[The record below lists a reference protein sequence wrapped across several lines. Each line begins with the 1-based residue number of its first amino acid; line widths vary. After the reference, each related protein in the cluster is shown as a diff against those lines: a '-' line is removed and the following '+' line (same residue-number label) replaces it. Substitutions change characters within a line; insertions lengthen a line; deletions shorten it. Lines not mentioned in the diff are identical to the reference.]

1 MQASLANN
9 RPELVRSLSLLDIT
23 MVGIAAMIGGSIF
36 ILIGPAMNEAGPALL
51 IAFVF
56 CGVISFFTAL
66 TYAELGSAFPEAGGG
81 YRWVKEGL
89 PRPNAFISGW
99 TAWFAHMIAGS
110 LYAVSFGSFFG
121 TLLTNIGVSSEY
133 AGVTLEKIIAVISI
147 IIFTYVNYRGVSITG
162 KVGNGLTF
170 AQLALI
176 VVLIAAGLFAVGFTN
191 PTWMT
196 NFQDFIPKGAVGLIL
211 GMGIMFIAFEGYE
224 IIVQAGEEVRNPKRN
239 IPKAIFITLGVV
251 TTLYIVF
258 TFAFLG
264 GLNSSTIGED
274 AWKFIGDYNELGIVQ
289 AANLLLPFGTIL
301 VLVGGLVSTVA
312 ALSATTFSSSR
323 VSFAMGRQY
332 NLPYIFSSVHSKYH
346 TPHFATVVSGFVML
360 VMAVWLPIE
369 QLALA
374 AAVMFLFLF
383 TQVNW
388 AGISIRRL
396 YGHKLDYGF
405 KIPFFPLMPIIG
417 IVCNIGLA
425 VFLLIY
431 NPLSW
436 VIAIVWIL
444 IGFSIYKLYIS
455 KKEIEHYAPLVADE
469 GPSQRK
475 DYRIMI
481 VFDPNTSEKLAKIG
495 SALAEDK
502 QGELSFLNV
511 VTIPIQVPLSSAQ
524 SLAEPATKSL
534 NEFKKILLKSEEH
547 RYLVRLSHDTT
558 EAILATVEEQGV
570 NLLIID
576 FHSLRSN
583 RKLLSLTTCDII
595 GVNIKQ
601 NFDNELQNIVVSYDK
616 GRHSNLGLEMA
627 NSLSKSLKSKIRIV
641 RGVVESPEEE
651 RDILG
656 IINEK
661 MFDLDMKKVPL
672 DRVYP
677 QANNVLQSLLQN
689 FDSGKP
695 EIIIVGAGNQ
705 SDQAFSP
712 KTMEVVEKS
721 SNTVFV
727 IRDSRLSGIQARY
740 FWNAIAPRLRENRFV
755 YKMYLEALRLVF
767 FIRTKRGKARQD
779 QEEYFDAKM

>member
-1 MQASLANN
+1 MANN

-36 ILIGPAMNEAGPALL
+36 ILIGPAMSEAGPALL

-81 YRWVKEGL
+81 FRWVKEGL
-89 PRPNAFISGW
+89 PRPNAFLSGW

-121 TLLTNIGVSSEY
+121 TLLTNIGLSSEY
-133 AGVTLEKIIAVISI
+133 AGVTLEKIIAIISI
-147 IIFTYVNYRGVSITG
+147 VIFTYVNYRGVSITG

-170 AQLALI
+170 IQLALI
-176 VVLIAAGLFAVGFTN
+176 VALITAGLFAVGFTN

-196 NFQDFIPKGAVGLIL
+196 NFQDFIPKGVVGLVL
-211 GMGIMFIAFEGYE
+211 GMGIMYIAFEGYE

-239 IPKAIFITLGVV
+239 IPKAIFIALGVV

-264 GLNSSTIGED
+264 GLNSSEIGKD
-274 AWKFIGDYNELGIVQ
+274 AWQFIGDHHELGIAQ
-289 AANLLLPFGTIL
+289 AANYLLPFGTIL
-301 VLVGGLVSTVA
+301 VLVGGLVSTIA

-332 NLPYIFSSVHSKYH
+332 NLPYIFSSIHPTYH

-374 AAVMFLFLF
+374 AGVLFLFLF
-383 TQVNW
+383 SQVNW
-388 AGISIRRL
+388 AGITIRRL

-417 IVCNIGLA
+417 ISCQIGLA
-425 VFLLIY
+425 IFLLIY

-481 VFDPNTSEKLAKIG
+481 VYDPNTAEKFSKIG
-495 SALAEDK
+495 LSLAEDK
-502 QGELSFLNV
+502 EGEVSFLNV
-511 VTIPIQVPLSSAQ
+511 VTVPIQVPLSSAQ

-534 NEFKKILLKSEEH
+534 AEFKKTLQKSEEH

-558 EAILATVEEQGV
+558 EAILATVEEQGI
-570 NLLIID
+570 NLLIMD

-595 GVNIKQ
+595 GINIKQ
-601 NFDNELQNIVVSYDK
+601 NFDDELQNFVVSYDK
-616 GRHSNLGLEMA
+616 GRHSNLGLEIA

-641 RGVVESPEEE
+641 RGIVESPEEE

-661 MFDLDMKKVPL
+661 MFDLEMKKVPVE
-672 DRVYP
+672 RVHT
-677 QANNVLQSLLQN
+677 QTNNVIQSLLQN

-712 KTMEVVEKS
+712 KTMEVVEKAPD
-721 SNTVFV
+721 TVFV

-740 FWNAIAPRLRENRFV
+740 FWNAIAPRLAENRFI
-755 YKMYLEALRLVF
+755 YRIYLDVRRLVF
-767 FIRTKRGKARQD
+767 FIRSKVAKTRQD
-779 QEEYFDAKM
+779 QEYFDKEL

>member
-1 MQASLANN
+1 MST
-9 RPELVRSLSLLDIT
+9 EKSSSGLVRSLSLLDIT

-36 ILIGPAMNEAGPALL
+36 NLIGPAMEEAGPALL

-56 CGVISFFTAL
+56 SGIISFFTAL

-121 TLLTNIGVSSEY
+121 NLLTNLGVASEY
-133 AGVTLEKIIAVISI
+133 GGIALEKIIAVISI

-170 AQLALI
+170 AQLAI
-176 VVLIAAGLFAVGFTN
+176 IIVLITAGLFALGFTN
-191 PTWMT
+191 PNWMT
-196 NFQDFIPKGAVGLIL
+196 NFQNFIPKGAVGLIL
-211 GMGIMFIAFEGYE
+211 GMGITYIAFEGYE
-224 IIVQAGEEVRNPKRN
+224 IIVQAGEEVKNPRRN

-251 TTLYIVF
+251 TALYIVF
-258 TFAFLG
+258 TFVFLG
-264 GLNSSTIGED
+264 GLNPSVLGKD
-274 AWKFIGDYNELGIVQ
+274 AWKFIGDYNELGIAQ
-289 AANLLLPFGTIL
+289 AANFLLPYGTIL

-332 NLPYIFSSVHSKYH
+332 NLPYIFSSVHSRYH
-346 TPHFATVVSGFVML
+346 TPHFAILASGVIML

-374 AAVMFLFLF
+374 AGVMFLFLF

-388 AGISIRRL
+388 AGITIRRL

-405 KIPFFPLMPIIG
+405 KIPLFPLMPIVG
-417 IVCNIGLA
+417 IFCKIGLA

-436 VIAIVWIL
+436 AIAIVWIL

-455 KKEIEHYAPLVADE
+455 KKEIEHYAPLVANE
-469 GPSQRK
+469 GPPQRK

-481 VFDPNTSEKLAKIG
+481 VFEQNTAEKLAKIG
-495 SALAEDK
+495 LALAQDK
-502 QGELSFLNV
+502 EGEISFICV
-511 VTIPIQVPLSSAQ
+511 VTIPVQVPLSSAQ
-524 SLAEPATKSL
+524 SLAQPATKSFDEL
-534 NEFKKILLKSEEH
+534 KKILPKSDEH

-558 EAILATVEEQGV
+558 EAILATVEEQGI
-570 NLLIID
+570 NLLIMD
-576 FHSLRSN
+576 FQSLRSN

-595 GVNIKQ
+595 GINLKE
-601 NFDNELQNIVVSYDK
+601 NFDNELANLVVSYDK
-616 GRHSNLGLEMA
+616 GRHSNLGLEIA
-627 NSLSKSLKSKIRIV
+627 NALSKSLNSNVRIV
-641 RGVVESPEEE
+641 RGIVESPEEE

-656 IINEK
+656 RINEK
-661 MFDLDMKKVPL
+661 MFDLDMKKIPVE
-672 DRVYP
+672 RVYP
-677 QANNVLQSLLQN
+677 QTDNVIQSLLQN
-689 FDSGKP
+689 FISRKP
-695 EIIIVGAGNQ
+695 EIIIIGAGNQ

-712 KTMEVVEKS
+712 KTIEVIEKS
-721 SNTVFV
+721 PKTVFV
-727 IRDSRLSGIQARY
+727 IRNSRLSGIQARY
-740 FWNAIAPRLRENRFV
+740 FWNAIAPRLRENRLI
-755 YKMYLEALRLVF
+755 YRIYLDVLRLIF
-767 FIRTKRGKARQD
+767 FIRMKRTKSRSD
-779 QEEYFDAKM
+779 EEDFFGPKM